1 MTDEHL
7 LTVSPTTEANQ
18 HNENVRTEG
27 LLLRDYF
34 AAKALQGWLASYPE
48 TSSHP
53 VVAGN
58 ENKVAKEAYQMADA
72 MIKARE

>member
-1 MTDEHL
+1 MAL
-7 LTVSPTTEANQ
+7 SFTVLAGKSDNDDG
-18 HNENVRTEG
+18 EG

-48 TSSHP
+48 ASSHP

-72 MIKARE
+72 MIKARG